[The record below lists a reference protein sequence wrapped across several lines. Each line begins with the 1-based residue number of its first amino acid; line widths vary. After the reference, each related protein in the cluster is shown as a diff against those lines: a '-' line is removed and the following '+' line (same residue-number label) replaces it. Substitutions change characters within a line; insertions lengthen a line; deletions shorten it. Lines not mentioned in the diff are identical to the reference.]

1 MILASADK
9 RPRFEVVH
17 AKNEKRDQL
26 HEEFVVED
34 LVDVRGWKAMGYKL
48 SIDKYKE
55 IRWLESL
62 AVLVEDELVIDIPDL
77 HHETEEGDGEATEN
91 NEIQESESGE
101 SETNHGGKRTRKYE
115 GRGCPGRFQTKK
127 GIEKRH

>member
-1 MILASADK
+1 
-9 RPRFEVVH
+9 
-17 AKNEKRDQL
+17 
-26 HEEFVVED
+26 VED

-77 HHETEEGDGEATEN
+77 HHETEEGDSEAKEDS
-91 NEIQESESGE
+91 EIQESENSE
-101 SETNHGGKRTRKYE
+101 SETNTEETEPEIMKNDEAPDDSKPKKE
-115 GRGCPGRFQTKK
+115 PKK
-127 GIEKRH
+127 GTDPKSQLGLFE